1 MADPV
6 TKATAASS
14 VAVIAWAPMWTLT
27 EWFPTMIGA
36 VLGAAVAMSII
47 PGPEGA
53 RWVRVLRVLGVFSA
67 NSATAMLFGRALMP
81 LAGHLVGDYAPDPG
95 VMAACVAGL
104 VAIFGRPVLSWALRR
119 LPALLDRKVGSP

>member
-6 TKATAASS
+6 TKATAASG
-14 VAVIAWAPMWTLT
+14 VVVVAWAPMWTLT

-47 PGPEGA
+47 PGPDGA

-81 LAGHLVGDYAPDPG
+81 LASRVAGDIAPDPG